1 MYPVKNRSFGNFPL
15 LLGVHFIKSLE
26 SEVTRRFNHIMTGG
40 YSVSHNGIKL
50 PSKGEL
56 RKKSSSFALA
66 YSACLLSTAILA
78 RHGET
83 VMRQL
88 AQRENELYRFAHR
101 RRCFD
106 AAEMELFPLPLL
118 FIYLLKAFFFLTVS
132 IVEGD
137 RLGILQDGPRN
148 ETSRTNF
155 LHPFVLFV
163 IFFPL
168 SSRLLMMI
176 FLRMETFWILLAIFP
191 TRIWQQ
197 CCAWSSKHQR

>member
-1 MYPVKNRSFGNFPL
+1 MQTWNLSCVPSLVTEERCTSSTPATNHRLEVRVMRKLKHAKCTPIHGTDFLLRSKALALLVWVGYLICERSLQRKHMYPVKNRSFGNFPL

-101 RRCFD
+101 RRCWNG
-106 AAEMELFPLPLL
+106 
-118 FIYLLKAFFFLTVS
+118 IVS
-132 IVEGD
+132 
-137 RLGILQDGPRN
+137 
-148 ETSRTNF
+148 SA
-155 LHPFVLFV
+155 PFVYLF
-163 IFFPL
+163 
-168 SSRLLMMI
+168 
-176 FLRMETFWILLAIFP
+176 T
-191 TRIWQQ
+191 
-197 CCAWSSKHQR
+197 